1 MCSARLPY
9 RPSSTALLKRGITV
23 QNNNDVSV
31 LECRK
36 LSKSFPGILACDQ
49 IDLSIRQGE
58 IHGIVG
64 ENGAGKSTLCNLIT
78 GVLPPTGGE
87 IRFLD
92 KPVRITHPSVAHR
105 LGIKM
110 VYQER
115 NLVPFLT
122 GAQNICLGEEP
133 RNGPLID
140 EKRML
145 KIAEEVK
152 LKVDVAVPLDVPVSS
167 LSASGQQMIEI
178 LRAVYRDSKLL
189 ILDEPTSSLTDD
201 DAQGLFKLIRLI
213 REKNVAIIY
222 ISHKIEE
229 ILSLCDRVTI
239 MRDGKKITTRAA
251 DELDRATCIKLIANR
266 DIQSLYPPVND
277 VTSEETILEV
287 SDICDES
294 GILKEISMQVQKREV
309 VGLYGLVGSGRT
321 EFAEVLFGLRSYS
334 RGEISYFGRTLPAR
348 ASALTRIHMGL
359 FLSPEDRRRK
369 GLFYENFDLR
379 QNLSISQL
387 DLLST
392 KFMGFVKRDKEMQVC
407 NRAADMLDLKFR
419 NFEQNIGGLSGG
431 NKQKALIGRWLTR
444 PGCRLFIMD
453 EPTQGVDVGT
463 KYELY
468 VLLRRLVEEEELSVI
483 FISSE
488 LPELVG
494 VCDRMYVFKEGRIT
508 GELVRKD
515 FDQETILSYAL

>member
-1 MCSARLPY
+1 MTPRASVSGCKPR
-9 RPSSTALLKRGITV
+9 RGNTV
-23 QNNNDVSV
+23 QNNNDIAV
-31 LECRK
+31 LECRQ
-36 LSKSFPGILACDQ
+36 LSKSFPGILACDRV
-49 IDLSIRQGE
+49 DLSILQGE

-64 ENGAGKSTLCNLIT
+64 ENGAGKSTLCNMIT
-78 GVLPPTGGE
+78 GVLPPSSGE
-87 IRFLD
+87 IRFLGRQ
-92 KPVRITHPSVAHR
+92 VRINHPSAALR

-133 RNGPLID
+133 RRGSLID

-145 KIAEEVK
+145 GIAEDVK
-152 LKVDVAVPLDVPVSS
+152 RKVDVAVPLDVPVSS

-201 DAQGLFKLIRLI
+201 DAQGLFKLVRFV
-213 REKNVAIIY
+213 RDKNVAIIY

-229 ILSLCDRVTI
+229 ILALCDRVTI
-239 MRDGKKITTRAA
+239 MRDGKKITTRSAA
-251 DELDRATCIKLIANR
+251 ELDRSTCIKLIANR
-266 DIQSLYPPVND
+266 DIQSLYPPVQE
-277 VTSEETILEV
+277 VAREEKILEV
-287 SDICDES
+287 NDLYDES
-294 GILKEISMQVQKREV
+294 GLLKAINMRVQKREV

-321 EFAEVLFGLRSYS
+321 EFAEVLFGLRAYA
-334 RGEISYFGRTLPAR
+334 RGEISYFGSRLPAR
-348 ASALTRIHMGL
+348 ASALARIHMGL

-392 KFMGFVKRDKEMQVC
+392 KFFGFVKREKEMEVC
-407 NRAADMLDLKFR
+407 RRAAGMLDLKFR
-419 NFEQNIGGLSGG
+419 SFDQNIGGLSGG
-431 NKQKALIGRWLTR
+431 NKQKTLIGRWLTR

-468 VLLRRLVEEEELSVI
+468 VLLRKLVEEEGLSVI

-488 LPELVG
+488 LPELIG
-494 VCDRMYVFKEGRIT
+494 VCDRMYVFKEGKIT
-508 GELVRKD
+508 GELERKN

>member
-1 MCSARLPY
+1 M
-9 RPSSTALLKRGITV
+9 
-23 QNNNDVSV
+23 QNNNDIPV
-31 LECRK
+31 LECK
-36 LSKSFPGILACDQ
+36 QLSKSFPGILACDR

-78 GVLPPTGGE
+78 GVLPPTSGE

-92 KPVRITHPSVAHR
+92 HQVRINHPSVALR

-133 RNGPLID
+133 RKGPLID

-145 KIAEEVK
+145 DIAEEVK
-152 LKVDVAVPLDVPVSS
+152 QKVDVAIPLDVPVSS

-201 DAQGLFKLIRLI
+201 DAQGLFKLVRFI

-229 ILSLCDRVTI
+229 ILALCDRVTI
-239 MRDGKKITTRAA
+239 MRDGKKITTRSAA
-251 DELDRATCIKLIANR
+251 ELDRATCIKLIANR
-266 DIQSLYPPVND
+266 DIQSLYPPVQD
-277 VTSEETILEV
+277 VTREEKILEV
-287 SDICDES
+287 NDLCDES
-294 GILKEISMQVQKREV
+294 GTLKDISMRVQKQEV

-321 EFAEVLFGLRSYS
+321 EFAELLFGLRAYTK
-334 RGEISYFGRTLPAR
+334 GEISYFGRLLPAR
-348 ASALTRIHMGL
+348 TSVPARIQMGL

-369 GLFYENFDLR
+369 GLFYENFDLG
-379 QNLSISQL
+379 QNISISQL

-392 KFMGFVKRDKEMQVC
+392 KFLGFVKPKKEMEVC
-407 NRAADMLDLKFR
+407 KRAASMLDLKFQ
-419 NFEQNIGGLSGG
+419 NFEQNIDGLSGG
-431 NKQKALIGRWLTR
+431 NKQKTLISRWLTR

-468 VLLRRLVEEEELSVI
+468 VLLRKLVEQEGLSVI

-488 LPELVG
+488 LPELIG
-494 VCDRMYVFKEGRIT
+494 VCDRMYVFKEGSIT
-508 GELVRKD
+508 GELKRKD